1 MNNPPDRKSLKV
13 STRVHSRVH
22 QVASELST
30 SAAEA
35 IGLLVDPSTVCLP
48 LSPEQHERWTAYA
61 EASGIPLAEWIT
73 HRIEAAIIERHAVDG
88 RREIEHLPEIVEIVP
103 APAAQVVI
111 AAQQQ
116 RRERRLGADEAPDA
130 RL

>member
-1 MNNPPDRKSLKV
+1 MSNPPDRKSLKV

-48 LSPEQHERWTAYA
+48 LSPEQHEKWTSYA

-73 HRIEAAIIERHAVDG
+73 HRIEAAIQYGTDQGTMIEVLKGVRTLLARSAPPPPP
-88 RREIEHLPEIVEIVP
+88 RRPLKPKETP
-103 APAAQVVI
+103 
-111 AAQQQ
+111 
-116 RRERRLGADEAPDA
+116 
-130 RL
+130 